1 MSDYWITL
9 VPEEPR
15 HVPDESRQRLA
26 QARFKEI
33 VPEADEVELKIFDRV
48 TFFDC
53 GENFE
58 RIQCP
63 SCGAEISV
71 EWWQDRM
78 DEDDEDGFRLDA
90 YATPCCGKRS
100 TLNDLV
106 YDWPQAF
113 GRFALEAMNPNL
125 GELDDSL
132 KREFEQLLGTR
143 LRIVYQHI

>member
-1 MSDYWITL
+1 MSDDWIIL

-15 HVPDESRQRLA
+15 FVPDQSRQQLA
-26 QARFKEI
+26 QARFAEI
-33 VPEADEVELKIFDRV
+33 APEADAVEVKVFDRV

-53 GENFE
+53 GVNFE
-58 RIQCP
+58 RVQCP
-63 SCGAEISV
+63 SCGSEIPV

-78 DEDDEDGFRLDA
+78 DEDDDDGFRLEA
-90 YATPCCGKRS
+90 YAAPCCGARS

-106 YDWPQAF
+106 YAWPQAF

-125 GELDDSL
+125 GELDAAL
-132 KREFEQLLGTR
+132 RREFEQLLGTR